1 MRGICFGT
9 EENEEGRR
17 YSPAALLVSLVGCDP
32 LWDFGRTQRSA
43 PAGARRA
50 ESAPSAGRRF
60 LWHKGAFSRQGT
72 ANDIRLCGD
81 GGMRRA
87 GVVTSCGGMGA
98 PAGGGDGSTDRHG
111 QSADWS
117 CKDRGSGAQV
127 GESEGA
133 VCRASACS
141 AANSCL
147 ACWRIFRSA
156 LVVSFVS
163 SNLAKRSGRRAMV
176 RL

>member
-1 MRGICFGT
+1 MRGICSGT

-17 YSPAALLVSLVGCDP
+17 RIPAALLVSLVGCDP

-43 PAGARRA
+43 PAGVQRA
-50 ESAPSAGRRF
+50 ESPPGRTP
-60 LWHKGAFSRQGT
+60 LPLHKGALSRQG
-72 ANDIRLCGD
+72 AGDDIRLCGD

-87 GVVTSCGGMGA
+87 GVVASCGIMGV

-117 CKDRGSGAQV
+117 CKDVARGAQV